1 MVAAVPVGRN
11 VTMKLLK
18 DGKTITRNVKI
29 AQMEETTTETAKA
42 SPVRQ
47 QIGIAVQ
54 NITPQIAKALGLKN
68 TNGAVITQ
76 VEPGSPAA
84 DAGLQRGDVI
94 NEVNRKTIKN
104 ANEFLQNIEQA
115 KKGNDSNSVL
125 LLIQRNEN
133 SLYIAIALR

>member
-18 DGKTITRNVKI
+18 DGKMISKEVRI
-29 AQMEETTTETAKA
+29 AQMEETTETAKA

-84 DAGLQRGDVI
+84 DAGLQRGDVVK
-94 NEVNRKTIKN
+94 EVNRKTIKN
-104 ANEFLQNIEQA
+104 TNEFLQNIEQA

-133 SLYIAIALR
+133 SLYIAVTLR